1 MKVDWPKIRISQD
14 RFLDEV
20 KSHQTIMNELRH
32 RRNVG
37 EQVRLVGGK
46 IIPINMN
53 NITSYKQSI
62 TPLSAS
68 QSCSPLRIAMPA
80 ENSNISSPVN
90 GNSLLERNFADTLK
104 NQKKLMNL
112 MPNPVNPRNDS
123 LVVETNLKCIYFYER
138 SIVNK
143 LDDLQLYIDKKKAD
157 IIGITET
164 WLKEEIS
171 DVELNIIDYTIFRH
185 DRLNKTGGGVIL
197 LIKKDIK
204 VNIRDDLLQEC
215 EECVWCDVIA
225 KSGKILFG
233 ICYRSSNKQN
243 ENDKKLRSLLNKVS
257 KENVILMGDF
267 NFGNCIDWES
277 NTSANQGKFFLDCVN
292 KNFLH

>member
-14 RFLDEV
+14 LSSDEV
-20 KSHQTIMNELRH
+20 KSHQTVMNELRH

-68 QSCSPLRIAMPA
+68 QSCSPLRVAMPA

-104 NQKKLMNL
+104 KQKKLMNL
-112 MPNPVNPRNDS
+112 MPNPVHPRYDS
-123 LVVETNLKCIYFYER
+123 LVVETNLKCIYFNAR

-157 IIGITET
+157 IISITET

-171 DVELNIIDYTIFRH
+171 DVELNIIDFTIFRH

-204 VNIRDDLLQEC
+204 GNTRDDLL
-215 EECVWCDVIA
+215 
-225 KSGKILFG
+225 
-233 ICYRSSNKQN
+233 
-243 ENDKKLRSLLNKVS
+243 
-257 KENVILMGDF
+257 
-267 NFGNCIDWES
+267 
-277 NTSANQGKFFLDCVN
+277 
-292 KNFLH
+292 